1 MLNNVDQWT
10 TAYQG
15 SGRAHK
21 NRYPSERVVG
31 WVLRNYRPGARG
43 LDVGCGW
50 GNNLRFLLAEGFD
63 AHGIDFASSAV
74 EALRPEFGE
83 RVRCESALRTRCADD
98 DFDFVIDR
106 CSIQHNPLDDLPGI
120 FEEMRRVL
128 RPGGRFF
135 SELRHVGDDGFQFAG
150 PSMAQLRAALA
161 GFSSVHIDLMS
172 RTEENQ
178 TRRFESYL
186 IDATK

>member
-10 TAYQG
+10 AAYQG
-15 SGRAHK
+15 NGRAHK

-31 WVLRNYRPGARG
+31 WVLRNYKPGARA

-63 AHGIDFASSAV
+63 AEGIDFASSAIDS
-74 EALRPEFGE
+74 LKSEFGA
-83 RVRCESALRTRCADD
+83 RVRCEGARQTSFSDGE
-98 DFDFVIDR
+98 FDFIIDR
-106 CSIQHNPLDDLPGI
+106 CSIQHNPSEDLPAI
-120 FEEMRRVL
+120 FAEMQRVL
-128 RPGGRFF
+128 RPGGRFY

-150 PSMAQLRAALA
+150 PSMGQLREALA
-161 GFSSVHIDLMS
+161 GFSQVHIDLMN